1 MRSEEKLLDL
11 LSDSESVALKLDRYY
26 DKAIRDITKA
36 IEALY
41 GRFESDNDLSNKEA
55 HKLIKGKEFRD
66 WRMCMEEYL
75 EKIKATGDKALILE
89 LNTLAM
95 RSRINRLEALQAEIM
110 AHSVILAQEEEK
122 EVGTFLEKGLTDTYY
137 KGMYDEYLDKNPDVI
152 DLMANNNVRLSSQ
165 SVNKVL
171 TLPWS
176 GNNYSQNIWNNS
188 YFIAKKAQ
196 VLVAKNII
204 AGRSIDNL
212 TNDFAKVYGNNYRAN
227 IRRLLR
233 TETAYVKSQG
243 DVEVY
248 KKLGV
253 EEYEILATLDSR
265 TSTICQEKDGKHYP
279 VDKIQVGIN
288 YPPFHPN
295 CRTTTIKYREDYG
308 DRTRMA
314 KDKNGKNIKVPLGM
328 KYEGWKKYISGE
340 FDDLEGLYDR
350 ENKYVVN
357 NIINGTYGVEINNE
371 KQEPHMQATVK
382 KGKSYLFDGVDP
394 QELFNKYAGTGI
406 MELDRRGNKT
416 NKEICKSN
424 RFIGIN
430 GSDGERTK
438 VFKIHHSKK
447 RTHIAPCLEKGV
459 KDEN

>member
-1 MRSEEKLLDL
+1 
-11 LSDSESVALKLDRYY
+11 
-26 DKAIRDITKA
+26 
-36 IEALY
+36 
-41 GRFESDNDLSNKEA
+41 
-55 HKLIKGKEFRD
+55 
-66 WRMCMEEYL
+66 
-75 EKIKATGDKALILE
+75 
-89 LNTLAM
+89 
-95 RSRINRLEALQAEIM
+95 M
-110 AHSVILAQEEEK
+110 AHSAILAQEEEA

-171 TLPWS
+171 ALPWS
-176 GNNYSQNIWNNS
+176 GDNYSSNIWRNS

-196 VLVAKNII
+196 ALVAKNII

-233 TETAYVKSQG
+233 TETAFVKSQG

-279 VDKIQVGIN
+279 VDDIQVGIN

-308 DRTRMA
+308 DRTRLA
-314 KDKNGKNIKVPLGM
+314 KDKDGRNIKVPLDLKYKEWREWIETNYRENTLEALTKNEEQAILKYKSSESYKINEKLYNNIKLNDKEIELVRNLDKALKKM
-328 KYEGWKKYISGE
+328 PNYEGDLVRDLYFADKNALNEFVESHKVGDIKKYKSYISTTKSDSYNE
-340 FDDLEGLYDR
+340 AANVRIY
-350 ENKYVVN
+350 
-357 NIINGTYGVEINNE
+357 INNSKMGKDISSIGLDE
-371 KQEPHMQATVK
+371 EEVLYQRNSKFLVK
-382 KGKSYLFDGVDP
+382 FIRKSSKTTEIILK
-394 QELFNKYAGTGI
+394 EL
-406 MELDRRGNKT
+406 
-416 NKEICKSN
+416 SN
-424 RFIGIN
+424 
-430 GSDGERTK
+430 E
-438 VFKIHHSKK
+438 
-447 RTHIAPCLEKGV
+447 
-459 KDEN
+459 